1 MKLAL
6 NKELCSGCSA
16 CAQICSHGA
25 ITMNAD
31 SEGFVY
37 PKINES
43 LCVECGLCEKVCPYI
58 ESEKKIV
65 KNSSPEVY
73 AAWHLDEDIRKVSSS
88 GGVFTALASYVLEN
102 NGAVVGAGFNKD
114 LKLQHQVIDQFDQL
128 TILRGSKYLQSDIN
142 NTFSET
148 KELLKSNKIVL
159 FVGTPCQIGGLKSF
173 LFNKDYEN
181 LITCDI
187 VCHGVPSPLVF
198 SKYIKEKELEF
209 KDIIVDVNFRGKQNG
224 WKAFTHTINCNNQ
237 SFSCHFSN
245 DVYMKGFLQNLYLR
259 PSCYSCL
266 FANKQRPSDIT
277 LGDYWGIQNFYPQL
291 DDDKGTSLVL
301 IHSNKGEE
309 ILKDIQNNIFMAS
322 TTLESAIAGNP
333 CIIKPV
339 LPHVKRKKFFN
350 NIDDKD
356 FSLLINRYCASPSLL
371 KRVLNKIKRIIIVKF
386 RY

>member
-1 MKLAL
+1 MKIAL
-6 NKELCSGCSA
+6 DKELCSGCSA

-25 ITMNAD
+25 ISMNAD
-31 SEGFVY
+31 REGFVY

-43 LCVECGLCEKVCPYI
+43 ICVECGLCEKVCPYV
-58 ESEKKIV
+58 ESEKKII
-65 KNSSPEVY
+65 KNSNPDVY

-102 NGAVVGAGFNKD
+102 NGAVVGAGFTKD
-114 LKLQHQVIDQFDQL
+114 LKLQHQVIDQVDQL

-148 KELLKSNKIVL
+148 KKLLKSNKLVL
-159 FVGTPCQIGGLKSF
+159 FVGTPCQVGGLKSF
-173 LFNKDYEN
+173 LFNKDYKN

-187 VCHGVPSPLVF
+187 VCHGVPSPMVF
-198 SKYIKEKELEF
+198 NKYIKEKELEF

-224 WKAFTHTINCNNQ
+224 WKSFTHTIKCNNQ
-237 SFSCHFSN
+237 SFSSHFSN
-245 DVYMKGFLQNLYLR
+245 DIYMKGFLQNLYLR

-301 IHSNKGEE
+301 IHSNKGEK
-309 ILKDIQNNIFMAS
+309 IFKDIQNNIFMAL
-322 TTLESAIAGNP
+322 TTLESAIAANP

-356 FSLLINRYCASPSLL
+356 FSLLINRYCVPPSLL
-371 KRVLNKIKRIIIVKF
+371 KRVLNKLKRIIVKF
-386 RY
+386 RD

>member
-1 MKLAL
+1 MKIAL

-25 ITMNAD
+25 ISMNAD
-31 SEGFVY
+31 SEGFIY

-58 ESEKKIV
+58 ESEKKNV
-65 KNSSPEVY
+65 KNSSPEVN

-88 GGVFTALASYVLEN
+88 GGIFTALASYVLEN
-102 NGAVVGAGFNKD
+102 NGAVVGAGFTKD
-114 LKLQHQVIDQFDQL
+114 LKLQHQVIDKVDQL

-148 KELLKSNKIVL
+148 KKLLKSNKLVL
-159 FVGTPCQIGGLKSF
+159 FVGTPCQVGGLKSF

-198 SKYIKEKELEF
+198 DKYIFEKESEKGDKLVH
-209 KDIIVDVNFRGKQNG
+209 VDFRYKTES
-224 WKAFTHTINCNNQ
+224 WKSYKHKLIFESKKEEVSLASGNI
-237 SFSCHFSN
+237 
-245 DVYMKGFLQNLYLR
+245 YMKGFLSNIFLR
-259 PSCYSCL
+259 PSCHSCS
-266 FANKQRPSDIT
+266 FMGRNRCSDIT

-301 IHSNKGEE
+301 IHSNTGKK
-309 ILKDIQNNIFMAS
+309 IFKDIQNNIFMAS

-356 FSLLINRYCASPSLL
+356 FSLLINRYCVSPSLL
-371 KRVLNKIKRIIIVKF
+371 KRVLNKIKRIIVKF
-386 RY
+386 RD